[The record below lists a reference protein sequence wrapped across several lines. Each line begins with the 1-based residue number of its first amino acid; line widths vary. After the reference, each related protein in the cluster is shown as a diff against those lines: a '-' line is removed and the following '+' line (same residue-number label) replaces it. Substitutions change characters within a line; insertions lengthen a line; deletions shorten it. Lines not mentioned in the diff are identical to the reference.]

1 MKRRHLTLIT
11 LHADPATPS
20 GTDEGGGTHSYVRE
34 LMLGLPKRGWSLT
47 VLTRWADSRLP
58 ERETVSSS
66 VRIKRLRINGVC
78 QMDKR
83 LLADLH
89 AVSLTEAHAALAAEP
104 KVDLLHSV
112 YWNSGRV
119 AMDISDQLGL
129 PFVHTVISNGWRRWH
144 QGAQDQ
150 SSGRIEI
157 EKQVFASAFAIFCV
171 SGQER
176 ADLVEH
182 YAVDPDKLFVVG
194 RPVAFSFRHP
204 CRDEWGSP
212 SRPHWS
218 EADS

>member
-1 MKRRHLTLIT
+1 MKNRHLILIT

-20 GTDEGGGTHSYVRE
+20 GTAEGGGTHSYVRE
-34 LMLGLPKRGWSLT
+34 LMVGLAKTNWSLT

-58 ERETVSSS
+58 EREMVSPS
-66 VRIKRLRINGVC
+66 VRIVRLRINGVGPI
-78 QMDKR
+78 DKR
-83 LLADLH
+83 LLDDLH
-89 AVSLTEAHAALAAEP
+89 EVSLTEARAILVTEP

-119 AMDISDQLGL
+119 AMDLSDQFGL

-150 SSGRIEI
+150 PPSRLEI

-182 YAVDPDKLFVVG
+182 YAVDPNKIVVVG
-194 RPVAFSFRHP
+194 RPVAFSFQHP
-204 CRDEWGSP
+204 CRDEWGTP
-212 SRPHWS
+212 LGPHWS
-218 EADS
+218 EAYP